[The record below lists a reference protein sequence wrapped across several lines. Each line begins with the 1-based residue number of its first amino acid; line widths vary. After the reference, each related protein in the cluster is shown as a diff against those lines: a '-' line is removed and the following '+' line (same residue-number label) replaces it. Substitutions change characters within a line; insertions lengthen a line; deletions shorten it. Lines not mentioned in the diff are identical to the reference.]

1 MDLKQQRDKDRYAR
15 LTDEQKAQRNAKIR
29 ENYSRK
35 KAGISQQVPCAS
47 GDSKSM
53 IGSDIGTAVP
63 ASGACRLYQII
74 YIQSNEH
81 ESINMVEQIYLPV
94 PTGLTRLF
102 PIHENDE
109 DLVPLILLVQE
120 VSTMLQT
127 VRGNADTSSGK
138 YPDDIHAGEHKQ
150 IYLISVFWFCFQ
162 RH

>member
-1 MDLKQQRDKDRYAR
+1 M
-15 LTDEQKAQRNAKIR
+15 I
-29 ENYSRK
+29 
-35 KAGISQQVPCAS
+35 
-47 GDSKSM
+47 DSN
-53 IGSDIGTAVP
+53 IGTAVL

-109 DLVPLILLVQE
+109 DLVPLILPVQE

-138 YPDDIHAGEHKQ
+138 YPDDIHTREHKQ
-150 IYLISVFWFCFQ
+150 TYLISVFWFCFQ